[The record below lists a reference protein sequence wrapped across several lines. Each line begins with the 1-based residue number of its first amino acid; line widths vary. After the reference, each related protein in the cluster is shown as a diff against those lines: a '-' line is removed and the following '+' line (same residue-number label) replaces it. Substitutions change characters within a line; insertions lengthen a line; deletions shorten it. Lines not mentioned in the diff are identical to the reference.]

1 MPLLATEL
9 RRNTEIRR
17 FPILAYAL
25 VPLAALVLQAWLPRV
40 LGQWAWFDLPLVVTV
55 YFALDRRSPIQGTL
69 MGAAMG
75 LFEDALSHH
84 AIGVNGIAKT
94 VAGFLAAS
102 IGVRI
107 DVENHTIRL
116 VMNFLLSL
124 LSSGIVVFV
133 SRFLL
138 GLDLEWRWYTAI
150 FAAIENSLIALVLFP
165 LLDRLQI
172 REYGVGIRD

>member
-1 MPLLATEL
+1 MPLLAAEQRHTTEV
-9 RRNTEIRR
+9 RRY
-17 FPILAYAL
+17 PMLAYAL

-40 LGQWAWFDLPLVVTV
+40 MASYSWFDLPLVVTV

-69 MGAAMG
+69 MGAGMG

-94 VAGFLAAS
+94 VAGFLAAF
-102 IGVRI
+102 IGIRV
-107 DVENHTIRL
+107 DVENNTIRL

-124 LSSGIVVFV
+124 LSSCLVVFV

-138 GLDLEWRWYTAI
+138 GLDYEWQWYTAL
-150 FAAIENSLIALVLFP
+150 FAALENSLIALVLFP

-172 REYGVGIRD
+172 RD

>member
-1 MPLLATEL
+1 MPLLAADV
-9 RRNTEIRR
+9 RRDPSIRR
-17 FPILAYAL
+17 YPILAYAL
-25 VPLAALVLQAWLPRV
+25 VPLAALVLQAWLPRL
-40 LGQWAWFDLPLVVTV
+40 LGPYAWFDLPLVVTV
-55 YFALDRRSPIQGTL
+55 YFALDRRSPIQGTV

-116 VMNFLLSL
+116 AMNFLLSL
-124 LSSGIVVFV
+124 LASGVVVFV

-138 GLDLEWRWYTAI
+138 GLDYEWRWYNAL
-150 FAAIENSLIALVLFP
+150 FAAIGNSVIAVVLFP
-165 LLDRLQI
+165 LLDRL
-172 REYGVGIRD
+172 EIRD

>member
-1 MPLLATEL
+1 MSVMGANF
-9 RRNTEIRR
+9 RRDLEIRR
-17 FPILAYAL
+17 YPLLVYTL

-40 LGQWAWFDLPLVVTV
+40 LGRFAWFDLPLVVTV
-55 YFALDRRSPIQGTL
+55 YFALGRRSPIQGTL

-102 IGVRI
+102 VGIRI
-107 DVENHTIRL
+107 DVENVTIRL
-116 VMNFLLSL
+116 MLNFLLSL
-124 LSSGIVVFV
+124 LASAIYVFTY
-133 SRFLL
+133 RFLL
-138 GLDLEWRWYTAI
+138 GLDLEWSWFTELFKAI
-150 FAAIENSLIALVLFP
+150 GNSLIAVVLFP

-172 REYGVGIRD
+172 RD

>member
-1 MPLLATEL
+1 MPLLGDD
-9 RRNTEIRR
+9 RRNPEIRR
-17 FPILAYAL
+17 YPFFAYAL

-40 LGQWAWFDLPLVVTV
+40 LGRFAWFDLPLVVTV

-84 AIGVNGIAKT
+84 AIGINGVAKT

-102 IGVRI
+102 IGVRV

-116 VMNFLLSL
+116 VLNFLLSL

-138 GLDLEWRWYTAI
+138 GLDLEWRWYTSI
-150 FAAIENSLIALVLFP
+150 YAAIGNSLIAVVLFP

-172 REYGVGIRD
+172 RE

>member
-1 MPLLATEL
+1 MSVMGANF
-9 RRNTEIRR
+9 RRDLEIRR
-17 FPILAYAL
+17 YPLLVYTL

-40 LGQWAWFDLPLVVTV
+40 LGRFAWFDLPLVVTV
-55 YFALDRRSPIQGTL
+55 YFALGRRSPIQGTL

-102 IGVRI
+102 VGIRI
-107 DVENHTIRL
+107 DVENFTIRL
-116 VMNFLLSL
+116 MLNFLLSL
-124 LSSGIVVFV
+124 LASAIYVFTY
-133 SRFLL
+133 RFLL
-138 GLDLEWRWYTAI
+138 GLDLEWSWFTELFKAI
-150 FAAIENSLIALVLFP
+150 GNSLIAVVLFP

-172 REYGVGIRD
+172 RD